1 MKINKEQLVK
11 IAVSGSVDH
20 PRISGYY
27 VGYDGKGRIPI
38 GTGGIVYSHQIGDSC
53 MNIAGDHIEPGI
65 SLANPSMK
73 ENHALQTFACVGN
86 EARILNGPMRG
97 EKGMVTGTHGGVD
110 HTMIYF
116 PPEVLEEMDGNE
128 TILVKAYGQGLKL
141 LDHPDIYMMN
151 LDPDLLEAMEIEE
164 TEAGLHWPV
173 VTTIPAYLMG
183 AGLGSSTLM
192 EGDYDI
198 MTQDEEANKQF
209 HLDKL
214 RFGDIVAIED
224 HDCQYGPHYKKGAMS
239 IGVVVHSDSF
249 TSGHGPG
256 VTIIATS
263 KEGKIIPKKDS
274 EANLAKY
281 KEQIHRK

>member
-20 PRISGYY
+20 PRVSGYY

-38 GTGGIVYSHQIGDSC
+38 GTGGIVYSHQIGDDC

-65 SLANPSMK
+65 SLAHPSAK

-97 EKGMVTGTHGGVD
+97 EKGMITGTHGGVD
-110 HTMIYF
+110 HTMVYF
-116 PPEVLEEMDGNE
+116 PPDVLEEMDGNE

-141 LDHPDIYMMN
+141 LDHPDVYIMN
-151 LDPDLLEAMEIEE
+151 LDPDLMEVMEIEE
-164 TEAGLHWPV
+164 KEDGLHWPV

-198 MTQDEEANKQF
+198 MTQDEEANQQF
-209 HLDKL
+209 HIDKL
-214 RFGDIVAIED
+214 RFGDIIAIED

-256 VTIIATS
+256 VTILATS
-263 KEGKIIPKKDS
+263 KDGKIIPKKDP
-274 EANLAKY
+274 EANLAEY
-281 KEQIHRK
+281 KNRIRRK